1 MHLLWARSSHMDA
14 NWQSQGDLFMF
25 LRPEGFFPSSY
36 LIYCR
41 EGKSHPGKV
50 SSARAMQLLEKCSGP
65 LPALK
70 LVGLEK
76 LLSSFC
82 HEYCTG
88 LYKQRQEASLLSTTI
103 APTTTSLYA
112 SDLNLVREI
121 AENPPSNI
129 SPCPSF
135 CRAPWA
141 NPSNPLTLSQVKH
154 LLSVNHVLTCF
165 AEWIWFAKLGLWF
178 YVGRFCLIKSIFT
191 IKEHNNPS
199 KTETCKPKTD
209 AV

>member
-1 MHLLWARSSHMDA
+1 MDA

-50 SSARAMQLLEKCSGP
+50 SSTRAMQLLAKCSGP

-88 LYKQRQEASLLSTTI
+88 LYEQRKEASLLLTTI

-121 AENPPSNI
+121 AENPSSNT
-129 SPCPSF
+129 PP
-135 CRAPWA
+135 APHSA
-141 NPSNPLTLSQVKH
+141 
-154 LLSVNHVLTCF
+154 
-165 AEWIWFAKLGLWF
+165 GLPEQI
-178 YVGRFCLIKSIFT
+178 LQT
-191 IKEHNNPS
+191 H
-199 KTETCKPKTD
+199 
-209 AV
+209 